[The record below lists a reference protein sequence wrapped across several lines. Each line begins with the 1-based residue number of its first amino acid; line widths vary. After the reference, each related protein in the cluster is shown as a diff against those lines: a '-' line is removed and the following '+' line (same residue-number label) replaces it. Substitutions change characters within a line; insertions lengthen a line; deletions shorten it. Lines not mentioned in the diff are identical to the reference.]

1 MNLEQIKKT
10 LNSNSGRELKKYLLL
25 KLNELKD
32 IGNLKD
38 LDTPTHLQIEV
49 KSQKKAYKKVKE
61 IFDEL
66 MDIGQEPKPKSPADS
81 YIVE

>member
-1 MNLEQIKKT
+1 MNLEQVRST
-10 LNSNSGRELKKYLLL
+10 LNSSSGKELKKYLLL

-49 KSQKKAYKKVKE
+49 KSQKKAYKKLKE